1 MGICIMHWEQYPLV
15 APSARCEAQQPGAD
29 ANNQPIGTVPPW
41 GISDSWGLRLTNKLR
56 DGLQLNAKLSGGRP
70 DDE

>member
-15 APSARCEAQQPGAD
+15 ASSARCEAQQPGAD
-29 ANNQPIGTVPPW
+29 ANNQPIGTVPR

-56 DGLQLNAKLSGGRP
+56 DGLQLNAKLSG
-70 DDE
+70 